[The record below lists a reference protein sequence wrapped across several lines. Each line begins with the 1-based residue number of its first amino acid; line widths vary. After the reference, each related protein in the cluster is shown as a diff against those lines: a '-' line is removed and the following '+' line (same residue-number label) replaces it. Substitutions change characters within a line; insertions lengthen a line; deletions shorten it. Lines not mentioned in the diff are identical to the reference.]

1 MKSASTPGQASACI
15 GEIIAAWSRGSAHTM
30 EMAKVVLAARHR
42 LRYGEWSKLWQ
53 SGRMPFS
60 KRKGEMLVVIGERLG
75 WIDAQSFAHLPVG
88 WSVLYWLARLQRG
101 ILTRLVEEGVIH
113 PKLTLREARELI
125 AKIRGCSR
133 HASAKASAVQ
143 RRLRGFGGYVE
154 RTLDAWSPTDREF
167 ARSELSRLIRQI
179 SGEVACRTTDIQFSD
194 ESRKAVHR
202 SFPRNV
208 ITQPPI
214 NA

>member
-1 MKSASTPGQASACI
+1 MKSASAPGQASACI

-75 WIDAQSFAHLPVG
+75 WIDAQTFAHLPVG
-88 WSVLYWLARLQRG
+88 WSVLYWLARLERKAFKELLRG
-101 ILTRLVEEGVIH
+101 GIIH
-113 PKLTLREARELI
+113 PKLTLAESKRLAKNSSDRSKASATQNGNIGRRLQLFTKYVLQHLDSWSSEERRLVAREL
-125 AKIRGCSR
+125 SQL
-133 HASAKASAVQ
+133 VQ
-143 RRLRGFGGYVE
+143 
-154 RTLDAWSPTDREF
+154 
-167 ARSELSRLIRQI
+167 QI
-179 SGEVACRTTDIQFSD
+179 SDTGGSAQKFHFPD
-194 ESRKAVHR
+194 EGLMAARHPS
-202 SFPRNV
+202 PRNV
-208 ITQPPI
+208 IIQPQI